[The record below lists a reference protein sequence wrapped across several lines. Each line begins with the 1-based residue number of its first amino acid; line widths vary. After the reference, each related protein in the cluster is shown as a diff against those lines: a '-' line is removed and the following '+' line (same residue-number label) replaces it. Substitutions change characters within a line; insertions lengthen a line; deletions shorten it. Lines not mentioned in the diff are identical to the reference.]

1 MAALALLA
9 ACGTAREGFRA
20 PAREGFLERPGASL
34 YWRAVGRGEPVLVLH
49 GGPLL
54 DHGYLAP
61 HLDALAGE
69 GLEMVYYDQRACGR
83 TVLHDDTAGMSLAGF
98 VRDIEALRVHRGH
111 ERWTLLGHSW
121 GGLLAQAYA
130 AAHPDRVERLVLVSS
145 LPPSAEGR
153 AAAEAAERARLRLPD
168 SADAAGRALAL
179 RLAADSAE
187 AAALRATP
195 AYAAG
200 DDETIEALMRI
211 ASRGQM
217 ADPALLG
224 RLHLDLPEDVAERA
238 KAFAGLAPDLAGY
251 AFTRD
256 LERVRAPALV
266 LYGEVE
272 PLAQVG
278 GPALFEALS
287 APGSRWV
294 LLPDCGHF
302 AFLEQPVAFR
312 REVLEFLGR

>member
-1 MAALALLA
+1 MAALGLLA

-20 PAREGFLERPGASL
+20 PAREGFLERPGASV
-34 YWRAVGRGEPVLVLH
+34 YWRALGRGEPVLVLH

-61 HLDALAGE
+61 HLDGLAAE
-69 GLEMVYYDQRACGR
+69 GLELIYYDQRACGR

-98 VRDIEALRVHRGH
+98 VCDIEALRARLGH

-130 AAHPDRVERLVLVSS
+130 VAHPDRVERLVLVSS

-153 AAAEAAERARLRLPD
+153 AAADAAERARLRLPD

-187 AAALRATP
+187 AAAVRATE
-195 AYAAG
+195 AFAAG
-200 DDETIEALMRI
+200 DDEAIEALMRI
-211 ASRGQM
+211 ALRGQM
-217 ADPALLG
+217 ADPADLG
-224 RLHLDLPEDVAERA
+224 RLPIDLPEDVADRA
-238 KAFAGLAPDLAGY
+238 RAFGGLAPDLAGY
-251 AFTRD
+251 AFTDD
-256 LERVRAPALV
+256 LRRVRVPALV
-266 LYGEVE
+266 LYGAFE
-272 PLAQVG
+272 PLATVG
-278 GPALFEALS
+278 GPELFAALP

-294 LLPDCGHF
+294 VLPDCGHF
-302 AFLEQPVAFR
+302 AFLERPEAFR
-312 REVLEFLGR
+312 REVLDFLGR